1 MSYTF
6 VVDNNEIE
14 EARSNTTEPFKNLFI
29 TKVDSD
35 EIGYEVQGDV
45 IVIKYEMVDDERFV
59 IRSNQTYEENG
70 YITPLPSLFGVAAK
84 LHGCKTMVIGSSKFA
99 IDVAVN
105 SEESEYVAARAKV
118 GYVEYHQSNG
128 VVFELVGNRY
138 VAVSNNMI
146 KAIRDSYA
154 AKGLHGMIPEK
165 YMVRFQVGDRFV
177 YSHLANAYRDP
188 LVAHSFN
195 REIPE
200 ELWAD
205 LKMTLSGLE

>member
-6 VVDNNEIE
+6 VIDNNKLE
-14 EARSNTTEPFKNLFI
+14 EARSNTNEPFKNLFI
-29 TKVDSD
+29 TTAAGD

-45 IVIKYEMVDDERFV
+45 IIIKYEMADDERFV

-70 YITPLPSLFGVAAK
+70 YITPLPSLFGVVAK
-84 LHGCKTMVIGSSKFA
+84 IHDCKVMVIGSSKFS
-99 IDVAVN
+99 IDLVVN
-105 SEESEYVAARAKV
+105 SDESEFVASRAKV

-165 YMVRFQVGDRFV
+165 YMVRFQLGDRFV

-205 LKMTLSGLE
+205 LKTTLSGLE

>member
-1 MSYTF
+1 M
-6 VVDNNEIE
+6 
-14 EARSNTTEPFKNLFI
+14 
-29 TKVDSD
+29 
-35 EIGYEVQGDV
+35 
-45 IVIKYEMVDDERFV
+45 
-59 IRSNQTYEENG
+59 
-70 YITPLPSLFGVAAK
+70 
-84 LHGCKTMVIGSSKFA
+84 
-99 IDVAVN
+99 
-105 SEESEYVAARAKV
+105 
-118 GYVEYHQSNG
+118 
-128 VVFELVGNRY
+128 FELVGNRY

-146 KAIRDSYA
+146 KAIRDSYV

-200 ELWAD
+200 ELWVD

>member
-6 VVDNNEIE
+6 VIDNNKLEQ
-14 EARSNTTEPFKNLFI
+14 ARSNTHEPFKNLFI

-35 EIGYEVQGDV
+35 EVGYEVLDDV
-45 IVIKYEMVDDERFV
+45 IVIKYEMADDERFV

-70 YITPLPSLFGVAAK
+70 YITPLPSLFGVVAK
-84 LHGCKTMVIGSSKFA
+84 IHDCKVMVIGSSKFS
-99 IDVAVN
+99 IDLVVN
-105 SEESEYVAARAKV
+105 SDESEFVASRAKV

-146 KAIRDSYA
+146 KAIRDSYV

-165 YMVRFQVGDRFV
+165 YMVRFQLGDRFV

-200 ELWAD
+200 ERWAD